1 MAASRHLGNTSL
13 IIAKCIALRD
23 GVLAAKNNGFLDL
36 EIEKDSKVFI
46 TYYNKKYNLPSLIIL
61 LMEDI
66 KKLT

>member
-46 TYYNKKYNLPSLIIL
+46 NYYNKKYNFPGLIIL